1 MNINWNIH
9 GFPED
14 EQKDIVKKAMYEYC
28 YEVCNMKIE
37 SISIANTVQESYN
50 TYRIMIRFFNNE
62 TLSESEIQK
71 CKKFFT
77 SYIKQ
82 IESIW
87 HMRNYYHEIEE
98 AKEVCEKC
106 LQWIDEYE
114 QNIETAFN

>member
-1 MNINWNIH
+1 MLTLYKNHITH
-9 GFPED
+9 
-14 EQKDIVKKAMYEYC
+14 
-28 YEVCNMKIE
+28 IE
-37 SISIANTVQESYN
+37 LWFD
-50 TYRIMIRFFNNE
+50 FFNNE
-62 TLSESEIQK
+62 TLSESEIKK

-87 HMRNYYHEIEE
+87 YMRNYYHEIKE